1 MYKKIYLF
9 FFVIFLSC
17 TSNYSVYERK
27 GFAKINYNNKIIS
40 PLPKSTLLKVT
51 NIENKKSVVV
61 ATNDIS
67 KNLGPRIIT
76 LPDNIF
82 QQLKLNKNL
91 PLVHI
96 QTFRKNKI
104 FIAKK
109 TEIYEQEKR
118 VNKKVMIEKINIMN
132 LANEKKSK
140 DSIYLN
146 FGPFYNKI
154 YANQL
159 YKILKLRFNNKKLV
173 FKDYQDKNYII
184 SIGPLKNLTEFDK
197 FYLKLG
203 KIGLIGFDIK
213 IQ

>member
-82 QQLKLNKNL
+82 QELKLNKNL
-91 PLVHI
+91 PLIHM
-96 QTFRKNKI
+96 QTLRKNKV

-118 VNKKVMIEKINIMN
+118 VDKKVVIEKINIMN

>member
-82 QQLKLNKNL
+82 QELKLNKNL
-91 PLVHI
+91 PLIHM
-96 QTFRKNKI
+96 QTLRKNKV

-109 TEIYEQEKR
+109 TKIYEQEKR
-118 VNKKVMIEKINIMN
+118 VDKKVVIEKINIMN

-173 FKDYQDKNYII
+173 FKDYQDIYYII
-184 SIGPLKNLTEFDK
+184 SICPLKNLTEFDK
-197 FYLKLG
+197 FYLKLC

>member
-82 QQLKLNKNL
+82 QELKLNKNL
-91 PLVHI
+91 PLIHM
-96 QTFRKNKI
+96 QTLRKNKV
-104 FIAKK
+104 FKAKK

-118 VNKKVMIEKINIMN
+118 VDKKVVIEKINIMN

>member
-82 QQLKLNKNL
+82 QELKLNKNL
-91 PLVHI
+91 PLIHM
-96 QTFRKNKI
+96 QTLRKNKV

-118 VNKKVMIEKINIMN
+118 VDKKVVIEKINIMN
-132 LANEKKSK
+132 LANDKKSK

>member
-82 QQLKLNKNL
+82 QELKLNKNL
-91 PLVHI
+91 PLIHM
-96 QTFRKNKI
+96 QTLRKNKV

-118 VNKKVMIEKINIMN
+118 VDKKVVIEKINIMN

-159 YKILKLRFNNKKLV
+159 YKILKLRFNNIKLV